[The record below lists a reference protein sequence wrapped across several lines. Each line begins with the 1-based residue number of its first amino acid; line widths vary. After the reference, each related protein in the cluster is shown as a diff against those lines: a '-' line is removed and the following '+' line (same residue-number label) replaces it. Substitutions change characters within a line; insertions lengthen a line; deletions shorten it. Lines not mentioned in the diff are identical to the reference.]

1 VTELIALFVAA
12 VLAATILPLPSE
24 LPLALVVASRG
35 EWLLPVAVAT
45 GGNFIGA
52 CTTYALGRGL
62 LGERSTGDKQS
73 HRAIALFSRYGAA
86 TLLFSWVPVIGDVFV
101 FLAGAARMRADLF
114 AITTLVGK
122 AVRYVV
128 IAWGIA
134 SV

>member
-1 VTELIALFVAA
+1 MTELIALFAA
-12 VLAATILPLPSE
+12 AFLAATILPLPSE

-35 EWLLPVAVAT
+35 DWLLPVAVAT
-45 GGNFIGA
+45 AGNFLGA

-62 LGERSTGDKQS
+62 RGGRSEGERS

-101 FLAGAARMRADLF
+101 FLAGAARMRVDLF

-122 AVRYVV
+122 AARYVAV
-128 IAWGIA
+128 VVAIGE
-134 SV
+134 S